1 MVNRYFFDKAEIKN
15 KFELMS
21 KLSSFINTDK
31 DATKCSCHLEDW
43 KNDPNRNNPNFIEGK
58 AEKYGITT

>member
-1 MVNRYFFDKAEIKN
+1 MA
-15 KFELMS
+15 

-31 DATKCSCHLEDW
+31 DAMNCSCHLEDW
-43 KNDPNRNNPNFIEGK
+43 KNDPNRNNPNFIDGK

>member
-1 MVNRYFFDKAEIKN
+1 MV
-15 KFELMS
+15 

-31 DATKCSCHLEDW
+31 DAMKCSCHLEDW
-43 KNDPNRNNPNFIEGK
+43 KNDPHRKNPNVIDEK